1 MSVQLH
7 NTKMPEYGETVY
19 SDNAGE
25 TLQHIYD
32 LADARQDF
40 DNDKWLY
47 VGYEDSHSWLE
58 LSPKLAQEVVNV
70 LRDEGKVS
78 LAEQLDACISEARG
92 KWNQEAVRLEIW

>member
-19 SDNAGE
+19 SDDAGK

-32 LADARQDF
+32 LADVRQDF

-47 VGYEDSHSWLE
+47 TGDDFALE
-58 LSPKLAQEVVNV
+58 WIEMSPELAQEVIKALKKEGNV
-70 LRDEGKVS
+70 A

-92 KWNQEAVRLEIW
+92 KWGQEAVRLEIW

>member
-19 SDNAGE
+19 SDDAGK

-40 DNDKWLY
+40 DNNKWMYTGDELA
-47 VGYEDSHSWLE
+47 LE
-58 LSPKLAQEVVNV
+58 YIEMSPELATEVAKA
-70 LRDEGKVS
+70 LKKEGNIA
-78 LAEQLDACISEARG
+78 LADQLNECISEARC
-92 KWNQEAVRLEIW
+92 KWGQEAVRLEIW

>member
-19 SDNAGE
+19 SDDAGK

-40 DNDKWLY
+40 DNNKWLY
-47 VGYEDSHSWLE
+47 TGDDFALE
-58 LSPKLAQEVVNV
+58 WIEMSPELAMEVVKA
-70 LRDEGKVS
+70 LRKRKNAE
-78 LAEQLDACISEARG
+78 LAKQIEACIWEARY
-92 KWNQEAVRLEIW
+92 KWGQEAVRLEIW

>member
-19 SDNAGE
+19 SDDAGK

-40 DNDKWLY
+40 DNNKWLY
-47 VGYEDSHSWLE
+47 TGDDFALE
-58 LSPKLAQEVVNV
+58 WIEMSPELATEVSIA
-70 LRDEGKVS
+70 LQDEGNIA
-78 LAEQLDACISEARG
+78 LADQIGECIAEAG
-92 KWNQEAVRLEIW
+92 KKWGQDAVRLEIW

>member
-7 NTKMPEYGETVY
+7 NTRMPEYGETVY
-19 SDNAGE
+19 SDDAIK

-47 VGYEDSHSWLE
+47 TGDEFALE
-58 LSPKLAQEVVNV
+58 YVEMSPKLAREVVNV
-70 LRDEGKVS
+70 LRDEGKVA
-78 LAEQLDACISEARG
+78 LAEQIKACIWEAQM

>member
-19 SDNAGE
+19 SDDAGK

-47 VGYEDSHSWLE
+47 TGNDFALE
-58 LSPKLAQEVVNV
+58 YIEMSPKLASELVEALKKEDDV
-70 LRDEGKVS
+70 E
-78 LAEQLDACISEARG
+78 LAKQIEACIWEAKY
-92 KWNQEAVRLEIW
+92 KWGQEAVRLEIW

>member
-40 DNDKWLY
+40 DNNKWLY
-47 VGYEDSHSWLE
+47 TGDDFTLE
-58 LSPKLAQEVVNV
+58 WIEMSPELATEVSIA
-70 LRDEGKVS
+70 LQDEGNVT
-78 LAEQLDACISEARG
+78 LADQIGECVVEAKE
-92 KWNQEAVRLEIW
+92 KWGQEAVRLEIW

>member
-19 SDNAGE
+19 SDDAGK

-32 LADARQDF
+32 LADVRQDF

-47 VGYEDSHSWLE
+47 TGDDLALE
-58 LSPKLAQEVVNV
+58 WIEMSPELAKEVVKA
-70 LRDEGKVS
+70 LREEGKVA
-78 LAEQLDACISEARG
+78 LAEQLDGCISEAKR
-92 KWNQEAVRLEIW
+92 KWGQEAVRLEIW